1 MVLGASRQHIDFV
14 TALGEALGGLAH
26 DSLRTAHYGISIPR
40 CHKGDAS
47 LAGGKSHFKCSL
59 DH

>member
-1 MVLGASRQHIDFV
+1 LGAGRQHVDFV
-14 TALGEALGGLAH
+14 TALGEALRGLAH

-40 CHKGDAS
+40 CHKGDLS
-47 LAGGKSHFKCSL
+47 LTGRESHFKCSL